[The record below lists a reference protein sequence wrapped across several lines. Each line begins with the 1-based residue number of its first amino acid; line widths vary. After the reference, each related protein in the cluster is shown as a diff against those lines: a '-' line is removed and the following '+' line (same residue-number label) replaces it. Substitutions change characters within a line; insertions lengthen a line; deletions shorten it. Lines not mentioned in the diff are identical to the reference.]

1 MQVLEG
7 EDARMFLDAIE
18 IDAEALP
25 AHYPFTV
32 PVIETLRYLEF
43 QTPVTFFVGE
53 NGSGKSS
60 LLEAIACGLKCP
72 TVGAAD
78 VRRDPLLAEA
88 RELAKEIRFIRRQN
102 AKLKL
107 FFRAEDAIG
116 FTRRVSEDL
125 KDLEQMAESFER
137 ELTGEGRDRAVST
150 VRGQQQGFI
159 QRYGDNPDAFSHGE
173 WFVNMLRER
182 IHRPGL
188 YLLDEP
194 ETPLSPVHQLTLL
207 AIIQDVVKD
216 GAQFIIATHSP
227 ILMALPG
234 ATILSFDSTE
244 IQPVAWDEVEH
255 VAILRAFLADPASYL
270 RHL

>member
-1 MQVLEG
+1 
-7 EDARMFLDAIE
+7 MFLDALE
-18 IDAEALP
+18 LESDALP
-25 AHYPFTV
+25 QHYPFTV
-32 PVIETLRYLEF
+32 PVIETLQILEF
-43 QTPVTFFVGE
+43 KTPVTFFVGE

-72 TVGAAD
+72 TVGAVD
-78 VRRDPLLAEA
+78 VQRDPLLREA
-88 RELAKEIRFIRRQN
+88 RMLAKEIRFIRRQN
-102 AKLKL
+102 PKLKL

-116 FTRRVSEDL
+116 FTRRVSENLQELD
-125 KDLEQMAESFER
+125 QMAADFDR
-137 ELTGEGRDRAVST
+137 ELTGDGRDKALAM
-150 VRGQQQGFI
+150 VRGQQQGFTD
-159 QRYGDNPDAFSHGE
+159 RYGDNPDAYSHGE
-173 WFVNMLRER
+173 WFVNMFRER
-182 IHRPGL
+182 VHRPGL

-207 AIIQDVVKD
+207 AIIQDVARD

-234 ATILSFDSTE
+234 ASILSFDHTE

-255 VAILRAFLADPASYL
+255 VAILRSFLADPNSYL